1 MKIAYIEKTFR
12 SASLDMIQ
20 RADTIM
26 REYAADGY
34 DLTLRQLYY
43 QFVSRDWIPNTEKSY
58 KSLGNLISD
67 ARLAGLLDWD
77 IMVDRTRE
85 LRSISHWTGPG
96 DIVRACAQQF
106 RLDTRADQPNYI
118 EVWVEKEALAGIVL
132 QACDDL
138 DVHALI
144 CRGYVSQSAMWQAAR
159 RLGYRKHR
167 DRRIIVYLGDHDPSG
182 IDMTRDIQDRIAET
196 FGTDVEVDR
205 IALTMEQIEEYQCPP
220 NPAKVTDSRFQAYC
234 DEYGDESWELDA
246 LEPRVLSSLIKDAV
260 MGHTDE
266 SRRQELLDQQQEGRD
281 RLAEIADEL

>member
-12 SASLDMIQ
+12 ASSQDMIE
-20 RADTIM
+20 RADRIM
-26 REYAADGY
+26 QEYAADGY

-58 KSLGNLISD
+58 KTLGNLISD

-77 IMVDRTRE
+77 VMVDRTRE
-85 LRSISHWTGPG
+85 LRSISHWQNPG
-96 DIVRACAQQF
+96 DIVRTCAQQF

-167 DRRIIVYLGDHDPSG
+167 DHRIIIYLGDHDPSG
-182 IDMTRDIQDRIAET
+182 IDMTRDIQARIAET
-196 FGTDVEVDR
+196 FGTDVYVDR
-205 IALTMEQIEEYQCPP
+205 IALTLEQIEQYKCPP

-246 LEPRVLSSLIKDAV
+246 LEPRVLTRLIRDAV
-260 MGHTDE
+260 EGHTDMAL
-266 SRRQELLDQQQEGRD
+266 RQRLLDQQQRD
-281 RLAEIADEL
+281 RDKLTVIADTL